1 MPSCLVIDENN
12 IVLKVASRVLSGLGA
27 ETVGVLDMDEALAI
41 LDQRTD
47 AFDLVLLSATM
58 PDMPVDVA
66 LRNLRAGA
74 VPRAPILVS
83 LVESNLG
90 LMTRSKRAGA
100 SGFLFRPFDRA
111 TLTAWVQPHLPV
123 AA

>member
-12 IVLKVASRVLSGLGA
+12 IVLKVAGRVLAGLGV
-27 ETVGVLDMDEALAI
+27 ETVGVSTMSEAVTL
-41 LDQRTD
+41 LEQRTE

-58 PDMPVDVA
+58 PDTLVDGA
-66 LRNLRAGA
+66 IRTLRAGA
-74 VPRAPILVS
+74 VPKAPILVS

-100 SGFLFRPFDRA
+100 NGFLFRPFDRA
-111 TLTAWVQPHLPV
+111 SLTAWVQPFL
-123 AA
+123 AAA

>member
-12 IVLKVASRVLSGLGA
+12 IVQKVASRILAGIGID
-27 ETVGVLDMDEALAI
+27 TVGVSGMQEAEGL
-41 LDQRTD
+41 LSMTKTS
-47 AFDLVLLSATM
+47 FDLVLLSSTL
-58 PDMPVDVA
+58 PGVPVETAVRA
-66 LRNLRAGA
+66 LREGP
-74 VPRAPILVS
+74 VGRAPILVS

-100 SGFLFRPFDRA
+100 SGFIFRPFDRA
-111 TLTAWVQPHLPV
+111 SLTAWVEPFLV